1 MKEEDRL
8 KIISQIN
15 KDLKEKDK
23 LKEKQRELEEMQK
36 NPLIKQYRRL
46 QSEIVRIKNVVNS
59 FLKIEGK

>member
-36 NPLIKQYRRL
+36 NPPAR
-46 QSEIVRIKNVVNS
+46 
-59 FLKIEGK
+59 

>member
-23 LKEKQRELEEMQK
+23 LKKK
-36 NPLIKQYRRL
+36 TK
-46 QSEIVRIKNVVNS
+46 RIRGNAKKSSHKTVS
-59 FLKIEGK
+59 